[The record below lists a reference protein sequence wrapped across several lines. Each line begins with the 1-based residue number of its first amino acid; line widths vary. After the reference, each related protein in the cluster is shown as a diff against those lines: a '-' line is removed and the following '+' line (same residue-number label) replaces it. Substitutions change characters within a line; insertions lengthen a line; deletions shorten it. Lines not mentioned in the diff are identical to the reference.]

1 MTAGANAAANTINA
15 AGGVG
20 GRKIVITSCNS
31 MFQPSTA
38 TICAHEAVA
47 AHAIAMVGCENAWG
61 NSGLVVLSAA
71 KVPSLN
77 CPTPGTADVTNPWSF
92 GLVPSDGEDQGFA
105 SYECSR
111 PDIHKVGFLAVNVPS
126 EISTFA
132 GYLKVLKACGKTATP
147 VFYPETA
154 TDVTPYVQKI
164 VAAKPDFVHCDC
176 FPSQIVQIVQVLEG
190 SGIPASKFVTS
201 SSALTPSALSES
213 AKVLNGV
220 FTMAQF
226 TPYQDTS
233 DPQVAAY
240 LKAMNGSV
248 HTHDTDAE
256 WGYMYVMVIDTAAKQ
271 IGASNFNSVTLAKFL
286 STQNNVPLALSR
298 SVVNPGPSFAPQEK
312 QPWIRIYQWMNGN
325 YNVVPAGPSKDGW
338 VEGWLYP

>member
-1 MTAGANAAANTINA
+1 
-15 AGGVG
+15 
-20 GRKIVITSCNS
+20 

-38 TICAHEAVA
+38 LICARKALA
-47 AHAIAMVGCENAWG
+47 AGAIAMVGCENAWG
-61 NSGLVVLSAA
+61 NSGLVALSAA

-77 CPTPGTADVTNPWSF
+77 CPTPGTADVTNPYSF

-105 SYECSR
+105 SYVCSR
-111 PDIHKVGFLAVNVPS
+111 SDIHHVGFLAVNVPS

-164 VAAKPDFVHCDC
+164 VALKPDFVHCDC
-176 FPSQIVQIVQVLEG
+176 FPSQTAQIVQVLEG
-190 SGIPASKFVTS
+190 SGIPADKFVTS
-201 SSALTPSALSES
+201 NAALTPQAIAQSS
-213 AKVLNGV
+213 KVLNGILI
-220 FTMAQF
+220 MAQF
-226 TPYQDTS
+226 TPYQNTS

-240 LKAMNGSV
+240 LKAMNGSSQ
-248 HTHDTDAE
+248 TDDSNAE
-256 WGYMYVMVIDTAAKQ
+256 WGYMYVMAIATAGTA
-271 IGASNFNSVTLAKFL
+271 IGASNFNGVTLAKFL

-298 SVVNPGPSFAPQEK
+298 SIVNPGPSFAPQEK
-312 QPWIRIYQWMNGN
+312 QPWIRIYQWKNRT